1 MARSAAEMPT
11 KALLWLLVPA
21 VGLLELAG
29 HLYFSGR
36 PPTLDEWRD
45 VRAPL
50 AEMRKAGE
58 LVVVAP
64 RWAEPNARHAF
75 GDALMP
81 LEQVAR
87 ADETAF
93 PRAIE
98 VSTLGAESPALSG
111 WRSVNERRIG
121 KFRLRVLDNP
131 SPSKVVYDFVRNVPS
146 AEVEDRAG
154 TGAQPC
160 TWNPRGRAVAG
171 GLHGHPA
178 FPKERHVCRGGAS
191 HFVGITV
198 VEDDQ
203 WLPRRCIWAE
213 PVEGRTLVITYRDVP
228 LGAKFRG
235 YATLPWW
242 LEREKKGAP
251 VELEVS
257 VDGRQVGRYVHNDG
271 DGWKLFE
278 MPTGRAGSR
287 GNVEFRVTSRRARE
301 RQFCFVAD
309 TR

>member
-1 MARSAAEMPT
+1 MGGARNT
-11 KALLWLLVPA
+11 W
-21 VGLLELAG
+21 
-29 HLYFSGR
+29 
-36 PPTLDEWRD
+36 
-45 VRAPL
+45 
-50 AEMRKAGE
+50 
-58 LVVVAP
+58 
-64 RWAEPNARHAF
+64 
-75 GDALMP
+75 
-81 LEQVAR
+81 
-87 ADETAF
+87 
-93 PRAIE
+93 
-98 VSTLGAESPALSG
+98 
-111 WRSVNERRIG
+111 
-121 KFRLRVLDNP
+121 
-131 SPSKVVYDFVRNVPS
+131 
-146 AEVEDRAG
+146 AG

-191 HFVGITV
+191 HFVGVTV

-213 PVEGRTLVITYRDVP
+213 PVEGRALVITYRDVP
-228 LGAKFRG
+228 LGAKLRG

-257 VDGRQVGRYVHNDG
+257 VDGRQVGRYVHQDG

-278 MPTGRAGSR
+278 MPTGRAGRR
-287 GNVEFRVTSRRARE
+287 GDVEFRVTSRRARE